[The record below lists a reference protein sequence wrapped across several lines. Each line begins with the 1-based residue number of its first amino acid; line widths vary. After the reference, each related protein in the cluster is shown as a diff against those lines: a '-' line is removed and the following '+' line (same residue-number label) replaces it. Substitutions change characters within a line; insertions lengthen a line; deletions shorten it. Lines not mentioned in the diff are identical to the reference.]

1 VLTFLGA
8 LPHSLRGPV
17 LAVLSPELV
26 PAALARRA
34 ISASSSA
41 YNLARLAGPAI
52 GGGLVTTVG
61 VAAAFA
67 VNTVALAAILVAI
80 LLIPA
85 AQVRTTAAKGGTRGG
100 LRAGVAAT
108 WRSLLL
114 RTMLASAVT
123 FFVFVGPLEQVMPV
137 VAADHGDGAEFIGL
151 LLAGIALG
159 GLIGNPIAARLQARQ
174 VNEVRVLGGALIA
187 SGLLL
192 VVLAVSRNL
201 WLDLAVVTLIG
212 AAWEIIWLVQNT
224 AIHYRSPEGISG
236 EVMGLLYMVVSV
248 SVALGSVV
256 TGWAFATIGV
266 EASLLA
272 SAALLIVLGSIPAV
286 TGHRILARQ

>member
-1 VLTFLGA
+1 
-8 LPHSLRGPV
+8 
-17 LAVLSPELV
+17 
-26 PAALARRA
+26 
-34 ISASSSA
+34 
-41 YNLARLAGPAI
+41 
-52 GGGLVTTVG
+52 
-61 VAAAFA
+61 
-67 VNTVALAAILVAI
+67 
-80 LLIPA
+80 
-85 AQVRTTAAKGGTRGG
+85 
-100 LRAGVAAT
+100 
-108 WRSLLL
+108 
-114 RTMLASAVT
+114 MLASAVT
-123 FFVFVGPLEQVMPV
+123 FFVFVGPLEPVMPV

-236 EVMGLLYMVVSV
+236 EVMGLLYMIVSV